1 MAVVHPKNIWL
12 SVTHIPGI
20 QNEASDR
27 LNRRFIDRTE
37 WQLNPSVFKQLITVW
52 ERPDVDLFA
61 SRNNYQ
67 LKPFGHGVLTLKH

>member
-1 MAVVHPKNIWL
+1 
-12 SVTHIPGI
+12 
-20 QNEASDR
+20 

-67 LKPFGHGVLTLKH
+67 LKPFGHGVLTLKHEQ